1 MKYRFVLTGIIAL
14 VACTFQISACTAKR
28 TLMKSLRRVIITI
41 FLAITTTHAF
51 SLDSLFEPLIRPF
64 NLLPEYYMR
73 FDISTFAF
81 QRDAFF
87 KRQYLAEPHP
97 DLEFY
102 MLSYKNFIAL
112 SWGVDFQ
119 FGLGQVPGNNMF
131 TVLNVA
137 MGYDP
142 KLEVRLRDVWVTG
155 GIAHRCFHEI
165 DRSEFPIVYWN
176 RLHLEASSPNA
187 RVNIFGSTLMGVP
200 GFSHKNRFAW
210 QAGAGYY
217 LKEMFGWVDPGKIDG
232 NNPLLWDASL
242 VCRYAFYKRLS
253 WILSMRGEST
263 AGNFSREHGYHA
275 VNGSNWYWREAV
287 GLEAFFIRGSRGGCI
302 YALYHLDDM
311 PVQPDGPPFTLGNSR
326 FSRNG
331 LLQIGLTFFN

>member
-1 MKYRFVLTGIIAL
+1 MQDKSIFRPFK
-14 VACTFQISACTAKR
+14 KR
-28 TLMKSLRRVIITI
+28 NYMGLFHRVIII
-41 FLAITTTHAF
+41 VFLAIATSRAF
-51 SLDSLFEPLIRPF
+51 SADSLFEPIIRPF
-64 NLLPEYYMR
+64 YLLPEYYMR
-73 FDISTFAF
+73 FDMSTFLL

-102 MLSYKNFIAL
+102 MLSYKNFIAFL
-112 SWGVDFQ
+112 WGVDFQ
-119 FGLGQVPGNNMF
+119 FGFGQVPGNNVF

-142 KLEVRLRDVWVTG
+142 KIEVRLHDVWVTG

-165 DRSEFPIVYWN
+165 DRLDFPLMYWN
-176 RLHLEASSPNA
+176 RMHLETSSPNA
-187 RVNIFGSTLMGVP
+187 RVNTFGKMLICDP
-200 GFSHKNRFAW
+200 GFSPKNRFAW

-232 NNPLLWDASL
+232 NNPFIWDASL

-253 WILSMRGEST
+253 WIFSMRGEST
-263 AGNFSREHGYHA
+263 AGNFSRMGGCHVA
-275 VNGSNWYWREAV
+275 NGSNWYWHEAV
-287 GLEAFFIRGSRGGCI
+287 GVEAFFIRGARGGCI

-311 PVQPDGPPFTLGNSR
+311 PAQPNGPLFTLGNSR